1 MRFAPWVFLALA
13 LAYEVAC
20 VHRPTVTAI
29 ESRPWPETAP
39 INRLTYAVNEAD
51 GVLFGTVEKAEAD
64 WLYDDP
70 CGIIAS
76 FLRRCDGTS
85 AYKLTIRSET
95 YPKRLYVFVPGRD
108 TLPLT
113 VGTRAVF
120 LWKWTYAYRY
130 QECRAHQAMSA
141 ASCPTDQLPA
151 VLSRDAVA
159 APQDSALVADLF
171 AHKSAR

>member
-1 MRFAPWVFLALA
+1 VVALASRPWPATAQIRALA
-13 LAYEVAC
+13 LA
-20 VHRPTVTAI
+20 
-29 ESRPWPETAP
+29 
-39 INRLTYAVNEAD
+39 VNDAD
-51 GVLFGTVEKAEAD
+51 GYLLGTVEKAEAD
-64 WLYDDP
+64 WTYDDP
-70 CGIIAS
+70 CGIIRTAMG
-76 FLRRCDGTS
+76 RCDGTN